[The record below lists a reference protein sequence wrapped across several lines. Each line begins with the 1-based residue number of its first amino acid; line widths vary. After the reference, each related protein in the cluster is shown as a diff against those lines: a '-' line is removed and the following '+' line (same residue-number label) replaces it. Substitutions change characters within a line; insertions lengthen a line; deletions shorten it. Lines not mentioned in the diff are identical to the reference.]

1 MISKESLGV
10 SKKEKKNKRNLDLLT
25 LAYDVSGEA
34 YRNSPIG
41 RATKFAITNDLTKRA
56 RNLLIDKTLGDKEH
70 IGAFAKYL
78 TGGTV
83 GNKPITELSD
93 TQIDAVKHSHH
104 TGQYPYRDKRSSQYD
119 SESNLLSTYRTSYIP
134 YEVDGEMHDRNQ
146 RTSGFLGHANLEVNK
161 KTGDA
166 RLTDTW
172 KVDKDPSYKPIR
184 GQEHFDLQE
193 GFISAKFGKHNF
205 KIPVASMAYD
215 AATWLGINRN
225 MDIDVKIP
233 AEQLSATS
241 IDYRPITPITPLP
254 KQEKKKK

>member
-1 MISKESLGV
+1 MAQ
-10 SKKEKKNKRNLDLLT
+10 SKKKRNLDLLT
-25 LAYDVSGEA
+25 LAYDVSGKA

-93 TQIDAVKHSHH
+93 TQLDAVRMSHLR
-104 TGQYPYRDKRSSQYD
+104 GDYPQRYKVYYGDDYNPKST
-119 SESNLLSTYRTSYIP
+119 LLSTYSTSYMPGEI
-134 YEVDGEMHDRNQ
+134 DGKEYKPNQ
-146 RTSGFLGHANLEVNK
+146 RTSGFLGHANLKVDS
-161 KTGDA
+161 KTGEGH
-166 RLTDTW
+166 LTDKW
-172 KVDKDPSYKPIR
+172 DVDDIGDYKPAR
-184 GQEHFDLQE
+184 GKTHWDLQE
-193 GFISAKFGKHNF
+193 GYVPVKFGKSEYR
-205 KIPVASMAYD
+205 IPVASMAYD

-225 MDIDVKIP
+225 LDIDVKIP
-233 AEQLSATS
+233 AEKMTATS

-254 KQEKKKK
+254 EQKKKKK